1 MIIFDWD
8 DTLLCT
14 SFLNTHRV
22 EHPSQLHQE
31 TAIKIKDLDARVA
44 RLIST
49 ALELANVHIVTN
61 SVQGWVQFTARSF
74 LPQTYKVIEAFK
86 VGIVSARARYEET
99 YPGSPQKWKTESFR
113 ELLRTVD
120 KRTVLNLVSI
130 GDSKFEM
137 EAAE

>member
-14 SFLNTHRV
+14 SFLNNHRV
-22 EHPSQLHQE
+22 EHPSQLLPE
-31 TAIKIKDLDARVA
+31 SAIRIKELDGRVA

-49 ALELANVHIVTN
+49 ALELANVAIVTN

-74 LPQTYKVIEAFK
+74 LPQTFRVIEAFK
-86 VGIVSARARYEET
+86 VGIVSARTRYEEM
-99 YPGSPQKWKTESFR
+99 YPGSPQKWKTESFK

-120 KRTVLNLVSI
+120 KRALLNLLSV
-130 GDSKFEM
+130 GDSKF
-137 EAAE
+137 